1 MKLTSETKKGILSLV
16 AITLAMVW
24 VMQRLDFIP
33 RFLSSFFS
41 FFSPLFIGAF
51 IAFVVNLPMRSLEN
65 LLFSK
70 KWKRGDKIRQKIRRP
85 ISMILAF
92 LIFFGIIGSIIFL
105 VLPDLVN
112 TIISFGNKL
121 PGTIKDFQDWVAK
134 LDTNDSDFVK
144 WLQTSSFS
152 VNNLIQRGINWL
164 NQATT
169 DMASSAFVW
178 LSSVLNRFFNTF
190 LGLVFAIYFL
200 LRKESIGRNMR
211 ELNYAAFP
219 ERIVD
224 RLVQFFSLVN
234 RVFSRFIGGSVQEAL
249 ILGTLNFI
257 GMKIFGFP
265 YALTIS
271 VMIAVGQLIPIF
283 GALIFGA
290 FGTLFIFVESPIQG
304 LAYLLMLLIIQQLEG
319 NFIYPRVVGKS
330 VGLPSLLVFFAVTF
344 GSKAFG
350 FVGLLLAVPAFS
362 VFYVLIRS
370 WSSDRVRKKGIDEN
384 KILYG
389 MEEADADQVMGIS
402 REEPATSKGQAAR
415 EDDRQEKTPST
426 DEEKN
431 GSTKEEEKKPPKAIL
446 PFDLDKLE
454 RELDMQE
461 QEADQIKKE
470 AWDTTKRFLHIRRV
484 DEDSSA
490 DDEEEDDSN
499 PDQDSKK

>member
-85 ISMILAF
+85 ICMILAF

-234 RVFSRFIGGSVQEAL
+234 RVFSRFIGGSVLEAL

-257 GMKIFGFP
+257 GMNIFGFP

-290 FGTLFIFVESPIQG
+290 FGTLFIFVESPLQG

-484 DEDSSA
+484 DEDSSS
-490 DDEEEDDSN
+490 DDEEEGDSN

>member
-33 RFLSSFFS
+33 RFLSSFIS

-178 LSSVLNRFFNTF
+178 LSSVLSRFFNTF

-234 RVFSRFIGGSVQEAL
+234 RVFSRFIGGSVLEAL

-304 LAYLLMLLIIQQLEG
+304 IAYLLMLLIIQQLEG

-470 AWDTTKRFLHIRRV
+470 AWDTTKRFLHFRRV

>member
-426 DEEKN
+426 DEEKT

>member
-24 VMQRLDFIP
+24 LMQRLDFIP

-51 IAFVVNLPMRSLEN
+51 IAFVVNLPMRGLEK
-65 LLFSK
+65 LLFSRTWK
-70 KWKRGDKIRQKIRRP
+70 KGDTIRQKIRRP

-134 LDTNDSDFVK
+134 IDTNDSDFVK

-164 NQATT
+164 NEATT
-169 DMASSAFVW
+169 NIASSAFVW

-211 ELNYAAFP
+211 EFNYAAFP
-219 ERIVD
+219 EYIVD
-224 RLVQFFSLVN
+224 RIVQFFSLVN
-234 RVFSRFIGGSVQEAL
+234 RVFSRFIGGSVLEAL

-257 GMKIFGFP
+257 GMKIFSFP

-271 VMIAVGQLIPIF
+271 VMIAVGQLIPVF
-283 GALIFGA
+283 GALMFGA

-304 LAYLLMLLIIQQLEG
+304 LAYLLMLIIIQQLEG
-319 NFIYPRVVGKS
+319 NFVYPRVVGKS

-350 FVGLLLAVPAFS
+350 FLGLLLAVPAFS
-362 VFYVLIRS
+362 VFYVLVKS
-370 WSSDRVRKKGIDEN
+370 WSSDRVRKKGVDEN
-384 KILYG
+384 KILFG
-389 MEEADADQVMGIS
+389 MEEANADQVMGIT
-402 REEPATSKGQAAR
+402 RAA
-415 EDDRQEKTPST
+415 PVASP
-426 DEEKN
+426 
-431 GSTKEEEKKPPKAIL
+431 GGKEEERPTNASSASEKDGSGSEKTEEKKRTKSLL

-454 RELDMQE
+454 RELDIQE
-461 QEADQIKKE
+461 HEANQIKKE
-470 AWDTTKRFLHIRRV
+470 AWNTTKRFLHIKRV
-484 DEDSSA
+484 NEKASTDA
-490 DDEEEDDSN
+490 NEEDVADKN
-499 PDQDSKK
+499 EDLKK

>member
-234 RVFSRFIGGSVQEAL
+234 RVFSRFIGGSVLEAL

-304 LAYLLMLLIIQQLEG
+304 LAYILMLIIIQQLEG
-319 NFIYPRVVGKS
+319 NFVYPRVVGKS

-402 REEPATSKGQAAR
+402 REEPAPSKGPAAR
-415 EDDRQEKTPST
+415 EENRHEKTPST
-426 DEEKN
+426 DKEEI
-431 GSTKEEEKKPPKAIL
+431 GSTKQEEKKPPKAIL

-484 DEDSSA
+484 DEDSSS
-490 DDEEEDDSN
+490 DEEEEDDSN
-499 PDQDSKK
+499 PDKDSKK